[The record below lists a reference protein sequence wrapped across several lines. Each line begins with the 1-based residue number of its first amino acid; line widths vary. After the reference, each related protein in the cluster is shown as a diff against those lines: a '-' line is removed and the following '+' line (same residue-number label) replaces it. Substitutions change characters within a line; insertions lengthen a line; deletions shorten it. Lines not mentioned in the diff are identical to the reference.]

1 MNKKLLSYQ
10 RDRYVATQDL
20 ALPFLDDVGGTLRG
34 YRIFTACKTTH
45 GKIFRLEDH
54 LDRLYYSASALY
66 MKPPAGRD
74 ALKALLEELVARN
87 LQLVSPTTDLVLDII
102 FSGGLQGNTFQQSG
116 NPSHLYVAVQ
126 ELEPPPPELYRSG
139 VILATYPHQ
148 RMCADVKLLNYIGAV
163 LAHQTVVPLRK
174 AYDVVFVSP
183 DDTATILEG
192 STFTVFFVTD
202 VGDILTHPLD
212 GRILDSVTRRVVLE
226 LLAGRSDMSVR
237 EQPVPLAMVQ
247 TVSEAF
253 LVSTTRN
260 VLPVVKIDDFQ
271 IGKGTPGNVTQVVM
285 DLFEEYVQAY

>member
-66 MKPPAGRD
+66 MKPPVGRD
-74 ALKALLEELVARN
+74 ALKALLEDLVAKN

-116 NPSHLYVAVQ
+116 NPSHLYIAVQ

-183 DDTATILEG
+183 DDTATLLEG

-226 LLAGRSDMSVR
+226 LLASRSDMSVR
-237 EQPVPLAMVQ
+237 EQPVPLGMVQ

-271 IGKGTPGNVTQVVM
+271 IGKGTPGKVTQMVM